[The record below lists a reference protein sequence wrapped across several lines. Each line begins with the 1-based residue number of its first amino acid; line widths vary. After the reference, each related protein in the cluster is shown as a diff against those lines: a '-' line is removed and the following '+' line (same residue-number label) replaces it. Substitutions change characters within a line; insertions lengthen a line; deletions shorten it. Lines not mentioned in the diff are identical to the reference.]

1 MSATSSSCTRSG
13 GTSASDTPRCV
24 FFVLA
29 AVRPEAA
36 AHAHAVAA
44 SCWRWLS
51 GCMYTVGEIFGRDIW
66 GYKREWGTDVFDMV
80 RWSGWTDVSQ
90 LQCDPRRVKPW
101 YFFIGGSPVELAPV
115 ALCSQ
120 PNRRRT
126 LLSAGKTAVFPHLL
140 IAPMPTR
147 LSTYGADRGIT
158 RGSTSAVVG
167 GWMQHPPHV
176 FTVCSQC
183 VHCVRLQTNTQ
194 HRVHRMVHVQQTRSR
209 VDSMAT

>member
-1 MSATSSSCTRSG
+1 MHMRWLRHAGGGCRAVCTLSGTSSG
-13 GTSASDTPRCV
+13 GTSGHGAQMCLRWSDGVGGRTCRSSS
-24 FFVLA
+24 A
-29 AVRPEAA
+29 T
-36 AHAHAVAA
+36 HAA
-44 SCWRWLS
+44 SSL
-51 GCMYTVGEIFGRDIW
+51 GIFLLAG
-66 GYKREWGTDVFDMV
+66 V
-80 RWSGWTDVSQ
+80 RWSWH
-90 LQCDPRRVKPW
+90 R
-101 YFFIGGSPVELAPV
+101 V

-120 PNRRRT
+120 PEREREREREHLFKRETEHLLPNRRRT
-126 LLSAGKTAVFPHLL
+126 LLSAGKTAVFPHLI

>member
-1 MSATSSSCTRSG
+1 MEWVDGRVAAPVRPTPRQALVFFYWRESG
-13 GTSASDTPRCV
+13 GAGTGLRSARNQREREREREHL
-24 FFVLA
+24 F
-29 AVRPEAA
+29 
-36 AHAHAVAA
+36 
-44 SCWRWLS
+44 
-51 GCMYTVGEIFGRDIW
+51 
-66 GYKREWGTDVFDMV
+66 KRETEH
-80 RWSGWTDVSQ
+80 
-90 LQCDPRRVKPW
+90 L
-101 YFFIGGSPVELAPV
+101 L
-115 ALCSQ
+115 

-126 LLSAGKTAVFPHLL
+126 LLSAGKTAVFPHLI

>member
-1 MSATSSSCTRSG
+1 MHMRWLRHAGGGCRAVCTLSGTSSG
-13 GTSASDTPRCV
+13 GTSGDIRGNGARMSLTWSDGVGGRTCRSSS
-24 FFVLA
+24 A
-29 AVRPEAA
+29 T
-36 AHAHAVAA
+36 HAA
-44 SCWRWLS
+44 SSL
-51 GCMYTVGEIFGRDIW
+51 GIFLLAG
-66 GYKREWGTDVFDMV
+66 V
-80 RWSGWTDVSQ
+80 RWSWH
-90 LQCDPRRVKPW
+90 R
-101 YFFIGGSPVELAPV
+101 V

-126 LLSAGKTAVFPHLL
+126 LLSAEKTAVLPHLL

>member
-1 MSATSSSCTRSG
+1 MHMRWLRHAGGGCRAVCTLSGRSSG
-13 GTSASDTPRCV
+13 GTSGDVIGDGARMSLRWSDGVGGRTCRSSS
-24 FFVLA
+24 A
-29 AVRPEAA
+29 T
-36 AHAHAVAA
+36 HAA
-44 SCWRWLS
+44 SSLS
-51 GCMYTVGEIFGRDIW
+51 IF
-66 GYKREWGTDVFDMV
+66 Y
-80 RWSGWTDVSQ
+80 
-90 LQCDPRRVKPW
+90 C
-101 YFFIGGSPVELAPV
+101 GSPVELAPV

-126 LLSAGKTAVFPHLL
+126 LLSAGKTAVFPHLI

-194 HRVHRMVHVQQTRSR
+194 HRIHRMVHVQQTRSR